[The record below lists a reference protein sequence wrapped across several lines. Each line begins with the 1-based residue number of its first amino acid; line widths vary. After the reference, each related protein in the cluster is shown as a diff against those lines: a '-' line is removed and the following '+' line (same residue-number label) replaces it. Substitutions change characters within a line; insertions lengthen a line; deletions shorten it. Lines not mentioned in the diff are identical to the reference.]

1 MQAVANTE
9 LRWPENALA
18 KGVGRLESLV
28 RDCCERLTVARE
40 RKGRRV
46 EGSGF
51 WAHIVY
57 SSGLRV

>member
-28 RDCCERLTVARE
+28 RDCCERLIVARE
-40 RKGRRV
+40 REGRRV
-46 EGSGF
+46 WGSGF
-51 WAHIVY
+51 WAH
-57 SSGLRV
+57 SL